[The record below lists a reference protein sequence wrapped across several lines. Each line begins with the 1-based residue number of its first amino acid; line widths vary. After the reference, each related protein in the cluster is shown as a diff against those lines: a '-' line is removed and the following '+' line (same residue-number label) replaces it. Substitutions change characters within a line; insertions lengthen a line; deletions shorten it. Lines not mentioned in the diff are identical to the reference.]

1 MDNKSSTKS
10 QRTEKAEVFL
20 ENLIADNLDWMTS
33 WLSKKGNEAFDA
45 DMIFLRLNKYHYDNG
60 YRFNKTTAKI
70 ALDLFYQMPGGRIAA
85 GVVLNSYI
93 ENQRKIPVFFYEL
106 HSDLL
111 LLNLDKFSNAISHR
125 KKDRRDYLM
134 TWLTHLLSQLFHLP
148 LSPRSNR
155 KSDIG
160 NTAVEIVHNSL
171 RNHFNNHGFGNITS
185 RAITKA
191 VDRFTKRYPF
201 VANI

>member
-1 MDNKSSTKS
+1 MDNKNTTES
-10 QRTEKAEVFL
+10 QRAEKAEVFL
-20 ENLIADNLDWMTS
+20 ENLIFDNWDWMTS
-33 WLSKKGNEAFDA
+33 WLSKEGNEVLDA
-45 DMIFLRLNKYHYDNG
+45 DMIFILLNKYHYDDG

-134 TWLTHLLSQLFHLP
+134 AWLTHLLSQLFHLP
-148 LSPRSNR
+148 MSPGSNR
-155 KSDIG
+155 KSDNG
-160 NTAVEIVHNSL
+160 NTAIEIVHNSL
-171 RNHFNNHGFGNITS
+171 RNHFNNHGFGNITP
-185 RAITKA
+185 RAITQA

-201 VANI
+201 IAVI

>member
-1 MDNKSSTKS
+1 MDNKNTTES
-10 QRTEKAEVFL
+10 QRAEKAEAFL
-20 ENLIADNLDWMTS
+20 ENLIADNMDWMTS
-33 WLSKKGNEAFDA
+33 WLSKKGNEALGA
-45 DMIFLRLNKYHYDNG
+45 DMIFLRLNIYHYDNG

-93 ENQRKIPVFFYEL
+93 ENHRKIPAIFSEL

-111 LLNLDKFSNAISHR
+111 MQKLDKFSNAITYR
-125 KKDRRDYLM
+125 TKDRRDYLM
-134 TWLTHLLSQLFHLP
+134 AWLTHLLHTLFNLP
-148 LSPRSNR
+148 LSPRSYR
-155 KSDIG
+155 KSDDG
-160 NTAVEIVHNSL
+160 NTAVEIVHKSL
-171 RNHFNNHGFGNITS
+171 SNHFNHHGFGNITS

-191 VDRFTKRYPF
+191 VTRFTERYPF